1 MDSNELTLLAEVA
14 NRILGPKAEIGFLQE
29 ADPVTGQITNSSTRL
44 IQVIALLF
52 FPFHLDRVYD
62 YLEKRNGIDLSD
74 VAALFVMLIVHVVV
88 IVAPKVLKNTVVVQA
103 MLNAIGK
110 GEKK

>member
-1 MDSNELTLLAEVA
+1 MWLKDLFD
-14 NRILGPKAEIGFLQE
+14 RILGPKAEIGFLQE
-29 ADPVTGQITNSSTRL
+29 TDPVTGQITNSSTRL
-44 IQVIALLF
+44 IQVIALFF

-74 VAALFVMLIVHVVV
+74 VAALFVMLIVHVIV

-103 MLNAIGK
+103 MLSAMGK
-110 GEKK
+110 GEIKK